1 IKPTIRCR
9 WTCTTTSFTSSAA
22 STVQRLKLTRLDRP
36 SSSTGAPFPECSCTP
51 SCPGEASFRPTIPF
65 ICPVERGERIRSHLC
80 LAKTPSGQK
89 LNRRIDILTVKSYL
103 DRPAR
108 ARWKAMKINAD
119 GILAR
124 DSIVHENAIAEVL
137 KITATMKTIDLADRE
152 RETLTATARHEPLI
166 YGGRL
171 FAGDLIGE
179 TDLPEWT
186 G

>member
-1 IKPTIRCR
+1 MRLFFFNDTA
-9 WTCTTTSFTSSAA
+9 TTEIYTLSLHDA
-22 STVQRLKLTRLDRP
+22 LP
-36 SSSTGAPFPECSCTP
+36 IWNGA
-51 SCPGEASFRPTIPF
+51 
-65 ICPVERGERIRSHLC
+65 ERIRSHLC

-152 RETLTATARHEPLI
+152 REPLTATARHEPLI
-166 YGGRL
+166 
-171 FAGDLIGE
+171 
-179 TDLPEWT
+179 
-186 G
+186 